1 MSRFRFLTLLLLGSL
16 LTPPMQAWGEDPP
29 VPAPAPAPEPPAA
42 PEAPVRED
50 VPIEE
55 SALAAPAQAWRDLQK
70 ELSDPAKRRPN
81 ALEEGAK
88 AYLAAWE
95 ARKREPASED
105 LHALGLFLNAA
116 QRTPEAT
123 PLFERS
129 AQCETLPALQRS
141 MSAVAWANAAVKR
154 AREGE
159 LKGEAA
165 AAALA
170 KVESWLP
177 LAPAGAQRAYL
188 LSGKGA
194 LLLATERLDEAL
206 EAFALAGEASPDEA
220 AAMASLGGRA
230 LLERCQDLAQVEPAR
245 ARFAALAK
253 RLTDAQQLAIG
264 QNSKALDAA
273 TDEKQKT
280 LLTQALK
287 RGEARIGQIASQGRP
302 FELLG
307 GAAPAWTLEKA
318 YGTGQALSDYQGK
331 VVVLDFWATWC
342 PWCIRSFPAL
352 RDLLKDYAGQDL
364 VVVGVTTS
372 SASVYEA
379 RYDLDDDLKA
389 KASGAP
395 VKPILLRPRLPSAL
409 KPDADDAAKAA
420 FEAAKAAHPAA
431 LAEFKAKEQ
440 EILATFIANHAMS
453 WDVVVIDEQEP
464 GPKYALGGW
473 PHCVVIDRQG
483 RIRHFKSGA
492 LLREKPEAVA
502 AFRKIIDGLLV
513 EPAKE
518 P

>member
-1 MSRFRFLTLLLLGSL
+1 L
-16 LTPPMQAWGEDPP
+16 
-29 VPAPAPAPEPPAA
+29 
-42 PEAPVRED
+42 
-50 VPIEE
+50 
-55 SALAAPAQAWRDLQK
+55 
-70 ELSDPAKRRPN
+70 
-81 ALEEGAK
+81 
-88 AYLAAWE
+88 
-95 ARKREPASED
+95 
-105 LHALGLFLNAA
+105 
-116 QRTPEAT
+116 
-123 PLFERS
+123 
-129 AQCETLPALQRS
+129 
-141 MSAVAWANAAVKR
+141 KR
-154 AREGE
+154 A
-159 LKGEAA
+159 EA
-165 AAALA
+165 
-170 KVESWLP
+170 
-177 LAPAGAQRAYL
+177 G
-188 LSGKGA
+188 
-194 LLLATERLDEAL
+194 
-206 EAFALAGEASPDEA
+206 
-220 AAMASLGGRA
+220 
-230 LLERCQDLAQVEPAR
+230 
-245 ARFAALAK
+245 
-253 RLTDAQQLAIG
+253 
-264 QNSKALDAA
+264 
-273 TDEKQKT
+273 
-280 LLTQALK
+280 
-287 RGEARIGQIASQGRP
+287 IGQIAAQGRP

-307 GAAPAWTLEKA
+307 AAAPAWTLEKA
-318 YGTGQALSDYQGK
+318 YGKGQALSDYQGK

-389 KASGAP
+389 KASGSP
-395 VKPILLRPRLPSAL
+395 VKPTLVRPRLPAAL

-440 EILATFIANHAMS
+440 EILATFIGNHAMS

-464 GPKYALGGW
+464 GPKYALSGW